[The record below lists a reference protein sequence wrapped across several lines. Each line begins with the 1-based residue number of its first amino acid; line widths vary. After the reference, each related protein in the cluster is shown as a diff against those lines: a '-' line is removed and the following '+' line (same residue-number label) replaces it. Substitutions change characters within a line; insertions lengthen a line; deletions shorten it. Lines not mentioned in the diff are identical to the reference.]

1 MSVMKKKNR
10 TRGMKKFVIITS
22 KNYGRITL
30 ELDLTKITLELR

>member
-1 MSVMKKKNR
+1 
-10 TRGMKKFVIITS
+10 MKKFVIITS